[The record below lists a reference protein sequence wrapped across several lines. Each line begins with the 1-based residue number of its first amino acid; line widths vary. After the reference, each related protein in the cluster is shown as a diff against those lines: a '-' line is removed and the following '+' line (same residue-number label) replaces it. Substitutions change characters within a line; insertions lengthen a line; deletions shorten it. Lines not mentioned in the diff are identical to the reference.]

1 MPAAKILFWLVMALG
16 PTAARAQVVG
26 HSTELS
32 RRAAAIRL
40 ETAGGGTTE
49 IVAGEGHLEVNG
61 EAVARYSPGGM
72 LEQRLRALISRSAEL
87 ESEALLAALRGVPT
101 DGFDPT
107 ELEAWSRVLAALP
120 PNGATGT
127 IPPPDPSLY
136 QPLSE
141 PGPPPSRVSEPQAEA
156 SAQVG
161 TEPSSTPAVERVA
174 TGLLTVLGGLV
185 ALAALGFGALFLV
198 PDRVETVAQ
207 TLSRA
212 PFRCF
217 LAGLCTQPLILPA
230 LATLLIALVLTVVGI
245 LLIPVAVVLFVL
257 TVVAAVIGGYLAVAR
272 VVGEMY
278 LRRKAPAEQY
288 TAAWGAF
295 RYLAYGLIGL
305 LAIWVPAAV
314 LGWIPG
320 LGIAFVL
327 LAAAFTWI
335 MATAGLGAV
344 VLSRAGGRR
353 TFADSGSAL
362 PVGAGSWR
370 EPLPKADASA

>member
-1 MPAAKILFWLVMALG
+1 MPAAKILLWLVTALG
-16 PTAARAQVVG
+16 PIAGHAQVVG

-32 RRAAAIRL
+32 SRTVAIRL
-40 ETAGGGTTE
+40 ETPDGTTTE
-49 IVAGEGHLEVNG
+49 IVTAEGRLELNG
-61 EAVARYSPGGM
+61 EIVARYSPDGM

-87 ESEALLAALRGVPT
+87 ESEALLAALRGMPT

-107 ELEAWSRVLAALP
+107 EVEAWNQVLAALP
-120 PNGATGT
+120 TSGATGT

-136 QPLSE
+136 QTLNES
-141 PGPPPSRVSEPQAEA
+141 GPPPLRVSEPRAQALG
-156 SAQVG
+156 QVD
-161 TEPSSTPAVERVA
+161 TEPRSTPTVERVA
-174 TGLLTVLGGLV
+174 IGLLTVLGGLV
-185 ALAALGFGALFLV
+185 ALAALGFGALFFV

-207 TLSRA
+207 TVSHA

-230 LATLLIALVLTVVGI
+230 LATLLIVLILTVVGI

-257 TVVAAVIGGYLAVAR
+257 ALVAAVIGGYLAVAL

-278 LRRKAPAEQY
+278 ARRRARAEQY
-288 TAAWGAF
+288 TAAWAVF
-295 RYLAYGLIGL
+295 RYLTYGLIGL

-320 LGIAFVL
+320 LGTAFVL
-327 LAAAFTWI
+327 LAAVFTWVI
-335 MATAGLGAV
+335 ATAGLGAV

-353 TFADSGSAL
+353 TFAASASAL
-362 PVGAGSWR
+362 PAAADLWR
-370 EPLPKADASA
+370 EPLPKADPST